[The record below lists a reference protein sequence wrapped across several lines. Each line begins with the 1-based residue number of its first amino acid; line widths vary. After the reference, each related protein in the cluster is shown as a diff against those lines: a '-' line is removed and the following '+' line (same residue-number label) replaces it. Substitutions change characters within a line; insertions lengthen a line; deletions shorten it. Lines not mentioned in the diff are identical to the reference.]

1 MSDLAKKAREAMKA
15 KAKRLGSDR
24 PLEKVDSS
32 TFTPPELL
40 DADVK
45 TGLRPISKRAY
56 KRGGKVQGEC
66 APARADRKAR
76 KNGGEATSYA
86 NAKINRNVK
95 DANELREGKK
105 HVGGLK
111 KGGRVGKDEGGGLY
125 EGNRRVVSPTAY
137 KAVEYN
143 KKSDYRS
150 NEKPE
155 PSQKD
160 EGMTA
165 EEAEAFMKSRKSGG
179 RAKKNI
185 GGMLKYLSP
194 VAMLAS
200 LGKDDKDEKK
210 RGGRAKKQAGGP
222 MAAGNAIL
230 QGSAA
235 ASGVPQDRLNFAP
248 GMPSQGVKKFLGLK
262 KGGKAEHPDEAMDK
276 ALIKKMVRKEA
287 RTGKM
292 KGGEVFSGKSY
303 PGKVPGVT
311 GGRKAKADGGSMR
324 DRDMSGRIAKKIAR
338 NERVAAA
345 RPHKAERLQ
354 AINAALATAD
364 PTKEGMRSAIKTAQV
379 PFAPVKQTP
388 PAQTARAPMGPG
400 RAAAPAAPAPQQ
412 PPSAALTAAKKG
424 GRVKKFAGGSLGYAQ
439 GGMPMGAPMPSRGGS
454 PAQGG
459 TMGPRPMPQQGR
471 PMQRPL
477 PMSPQGY
484 GDDMRYPPVTGG
496 PLPPYQ
502 PQMPVTGGPLP
513 MYNKGGRVAYKKG
526 GKIKK
531 GKTNINIV
539 IQAGKPETAGMDVMN
554 PMMAQP
560 APPPP
565 APPIM
570 PPDAGAPPPGMPPM
584 PPGGAPGM
592 PPMMG
597 RKTGGRVSKEA
608 SSYKDM
614 TAGAGSGE
622 GRLQKTDIAKR
633 SNRRAGGKVY
643 RSYKDIDAGAG
654 SGLGRLEKTE
664 IQSRK

>member
-24 PLEKVDSS
+24 PLQKVDSS
-32 TFTPPELL
+32 TFVPPELL
-40 DADVK
+40 NADVK
-45 TGLRPISKRAY
+45 TGLRPISRRAY
-56 KRGGKVQGEC
+56 KSGGKVEGAC
-66 APARADRKAR
+66 GPTRADRKAR
-76 KNGGEATSYA
+76 KNGGEATAYA
-86 NAKINRNVK
+86 NAKVNRNVK

-111 KGGRVGKDEGGGLY
+111 RGGRAGKEEGGGLY
-125 EGNRRVVSPTAY
+125 EGNKRVVSPAATRA
-137 KAVEYN
+137 EPE
-143 KKSDYRS
+143 KKSSAPQNAPLPPRRPADLPR
-150 NEKPE
+150 
-155 PSQKD
+155 D

-165 EEAEAFMKSRKSGG
+165 AEAEKFMKSRKSGG
-179 RAKKNI
+179 RTKKNI

-210 RGGRAKKQAGGP
+210 HGGRAKKQAGGP

-248 GMPSQGVKKFLGLK
+248 GMPSQGIKKFLGLK

-276 ALIKKMVRKEA
+276 ALIKKMVKAEA

-292 KGGEVFSGKSY
+292 KGGETFSGKSY

-311 GGRKAKADGGSMR
+311 GGRKAKAVGGQSLGAV
-324 DRDMSGRIAKKIAR
+324 SQ
-338 NERVAAA
+338 A
-345 RPHKAERLQ
+345 RPASASTPL
-354 AINAALATAD
+354 
-364 PTKEGMRSAIKTAQV
+364 PTNQYSSTTRQYT
-379 PFAPVKQTP
+379 
-388 PAQTARAPMGPG
+388 PAQNQQRAVARREARMAQDAVHQAAHDARLAR
-400 RAAAPAAPAPQQ
+400 RAATDAAKRPENM
-412 PPSAALTAAKKG
+412 TAAKKG
-424 GRVKKFAGGSLGYAQ
+424 GRVKKFAGGALGYAM
-439 GGMPMGAPMPSRGGS
+439 GGMPSRGGS

-459 TMGPRPMPQQGR
+459 TMGPRPQMGR
-471 PMQRPL
+471 PVNRPL
-477 PMSPQGY
+477 PGANPLMPGVPPVS
-484 GDDMRYPPVTGG
+484 MPPVTGG

-554 PMMAQP
+554 PMMKQP

-570 PPDAGAPPPGMPPM
+570 PPDGGMPPAGGPPPGMPPM
-584 PPGGAPGM
+584 PPEGAPGM

-643 RSYKDIDAGAG
+643 RSYKDMDAGAG

>member
-24 PLEKVDSS
+24 PLQKVDSS
-32 TFTPPELL
+32 TFVPPELL
-40 DADVK
+40 NADVK
-45 TGLRPISKRAY
+45 TGLRPISRRAY
-56 KRGGKVQGEC
+56 KSGGKVEGAC
-66 APARADRKAR
+66 GPTRADRKAR

-86 NAKINRNVK
+86 NAKVNRNVK

-105 HVGGLK
+105 HIGGMARGGKTKKDGYFPRQKWDESKEKWVSLPPKKPFAGSDKEIGPMRPSNSDNPDKFRPGEMK
-111 KGGRVGKDEGGGLY
+111 KGGRAKKEHGGGLY
-125 EGNRRVVSPTAY
+125 EGNKPVVSSAATRA
-137 KAVEYN
+137 
-143 KKSDYRS
+143 
-150 NEKPE
+150 KPE
-155 PSQKD
+155 PESRLPKNPPLPPPRPKDLPRD

-165 EEAEAFMKSRKSGG
+165 DEAEKFMQSRKSGG
-179 RAKKNI
+179 RAKKFS
-185 GGMLKYLSP
+185 GGDVLKVLSP
-194 VAMLAS
+194 IAMLAG

-210 RGGRAKKQAGGP
+210 NGGRAKKQAGGP

-235 ASGVPQDRLNFAP
+235 ASGVPQDRMSFAP
-248 GMPSQGVKKFLGLK
+248 GMPSQGVKKYLGLK

-276 ALIKKMVRKEA
+276 ALIKKMVKAEA

-292 KGGEVFSGKSY
+292 KGGETFSGKSY
-303 PGKVPGVT
+303 PGKVPGVVA
-311 GGRKAKADGGSMR
+311 GGRMARKDGG
-324 DRDMSGRIAKKIAR
+324 
-338 NERVAAA
+338 
-345 RPHKAERLQ
+345 
-354 AINAALATAD
+354 
-364 PTKEGMRSAIKTAQV
+364 
-379 PFAPVKQTP
+379 
-388 PAQTARAPMGPG
+388 RA
-400 RAAAPAAPAPQQ
+400 
-412 PPSAALTAAKKG
+412 
-424 GRVKKFAGGSLGYAQ
+424 
-439 GGMPMGAPMPSRGGS
+439 
-454 PAQGG
+454 
-459 TMGPRPMPQQGR
+459 
-471 PMQRPL
+471 
-477 PMSPQGY
+477 
-484 GDDMRYPPVTGG
+484 
-496 PLPPYQ
+496 
-502 PQMPVTGGPLP
+502 
-513 MYNKGGRVAYKKG
+513 
-526 GKIKK
+526 KK

-554 PMMAQP
+554 PLMKQP

-570 PPDAGAPPPGMPPM
+570 PPPGAPPAGGPPPGMPPM
-584 PPGGAPGM
+584 PPGAAPGM

-643 RSYKDIDAGAG
+643 RSYKDMDAGAG

>member
-24 PLEKVDSS
+24 PLQKVDSS
-32 TFTPPELL
+32 TFVPPELL
-40 DADVK
+40 NADVK
-45 TGLRPISKRAY
+45 TGLRPVSRRAY
-56 KRGGKVQGEC
+56 KSGGKVEGAC
-66 APARADRKAR
+66 GPTRADRKAR

-111 KGGRVGKDEGGGLY
+111 RGGRAGKEEGGGLY
-125 EGNRRVVSPTAY
+125 EGNKRVVSPTAPR
-137 KAVEYN
+137 AE
-143 KKSDYRS
+143 
-150 NEKPE
+150 PE
-155 PSQKD
+155 SKLPKNPPLPPRRPADLPRD

-165 EEAEAFMKSRKSGG
+165 AEAEKFMKSRKAGG

-185 GGMLKYLSP
+185 GGVLKYLSP
-194 VAMLAS
+194 IAMLAS
-200 LGKDDKDEKK
+200 LGDDDDKKKAHGGRAKHAGGGRTKTSFGREGLSIQQVQALNDAIKTEKKKHDEKVNQSLTSSGLK
-210 RGGRAKKQAGGP
+210 HGGRAKKQMGGP

-235 ASGVPQDRLNFAP
+235 ASGVPQDRMSFAP
-248 GMPSQGVKKFLGLK
+248 GMPSQGVKKYLGLK
-262 KGGKAEHPDEAMDK
+262 KGGKAEHLDEAMDK
-276 ALIKKMVRKEA
+276 ALIKKMVKAEA

-292 KGGEVFSGKSY
+292 KGGETFSGKSY
-303 PGKVPGVT
+303 PGKVPGVVA
-311 GGRKAKADGGSMR
+311 GGRMARKDGG
-324 DRDMSGRIAKKIAR
+324 
-338 NERVAAA
+338 
-345 RPHKAERLQ
+345 
-354 AINAALATAD
+354 
-364 PTKEGMRSAIKTAQV
+364 
-379 PFAPVKQTP
+379 
-388 PAQTARAPMGPG
+388 RA
-400 RAAAPAAPAPQQ
+400 
-412 PPSAALTAAKKG
+412 
-424 GRVKKFAGGSLGYAQ
+424 
-439 GGMPMGAPMPSRGGS
+439 
-454 PAQGG
+454 
-459 TMGPRPMPQQGR
+459 
-471 PMQRPL
+471 
-477 PMSPQGY
+477 
-484 GDDMRYPPVTGG
+484 
-496 PLPPYQ
+496 
-502 PQMPVTGGPLP
+502 
-513 MYNKGGRVAYKKG
+513 
-526 GKIKK
+526 KK

-554 PMMAQP
+554 PLMKQP

-570 PPDAGAPPPGMPPM
+570 PPPGAPPVGGPPPGMPPM

-643 RSYKDIDAGAG
+643 RSYKDMDAGAG